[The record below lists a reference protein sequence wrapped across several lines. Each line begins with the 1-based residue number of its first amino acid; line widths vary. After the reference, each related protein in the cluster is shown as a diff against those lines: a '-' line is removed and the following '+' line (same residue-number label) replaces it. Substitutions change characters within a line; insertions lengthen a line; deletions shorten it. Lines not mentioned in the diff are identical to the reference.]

1 MKKCTDAARGKAAG
15 GQIQLWYLF
24 RCNGGTQRPNFT
36 TRQVCIFFI
45 WSKSERSGGF
55 CVNGKSFISRETLT
69 IYSEEMVP
77 LLFLQVVCGP
87 SCCTAKGFS
96 LEFQLFPRPQPC
108 RLVLSSAF
116 FLLLVIL
123 RVTLIILKTRL
134 PDGQMADG
142 NVLPSVNMMQSLT
155 CKVPDFSMTNKVFY
169 LIDFYSEKIGQWP
182 AGRRN
187 SGCHARDVGCSSKC
201 K

>member
-1 MKKCTDAARGKAAG
+1 MQQHWGRFMKKYTDAARGKAAG

-45 WSKSERSGGF
+45 WSKSERSEGF
-55 CVNGKSFISRETLT
+55 CVNPKSFISRETLT

-116 FLLLVIL
+116 FLLGHSKDSIA
-123 RVTLIILKTRL
+123 RWQCFTQRQYDAIF
-134 PDGQMADG
+134 D
-142 NVLPSVNMMQSLT
+142 MQSSR
-155 CKVPDFSMTNKVFY
+155 FFY
-169 LIDFYSEKIGQWP
+169 DQ
-182 AGRRN
+182 
-187 SGCHARDVGCSSKC
+187 
-201 K
+201 